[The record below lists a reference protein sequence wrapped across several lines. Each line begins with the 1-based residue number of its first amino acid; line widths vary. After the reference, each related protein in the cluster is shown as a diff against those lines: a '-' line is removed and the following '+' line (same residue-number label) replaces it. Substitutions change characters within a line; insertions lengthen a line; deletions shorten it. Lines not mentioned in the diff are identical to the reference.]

1 MFEHLIGN
9 DAAKRNLQRLVENGR
24 VPNSLLFAGPD
35 GVGKKL
41 FALELARLLVISK
54 SEGVSARDPEG
65 ERVSR
70 YAIPESSDKNKD
82 DFKSVFFT
90 QHPDVGI
97 ITAYKRNILVEAIRD
112 LEREA
117 FFRPYEAAVRVFII
131 DDADKMNAAASNALL
146 KTLEEPAST
155 SFLILVTSR
164 PDSLLQTIRS
174 RCQTIR
180 FAPVEKEEIE
190 KFLIDGKDFSP
201 DDARLAASLANGS
214 IAAAATID
222 VSDHR
227 MRRKEML
234 AVLENAASGTGLAP
248 LLRISEKMN
257 DAKNKDLF
265 EDNLAILESLVR
277 DAWLLANGADENSIV
292 NADIAAELRPLA
304 NAFSPT
310 SLADRLNAIEE
321 LRQSFAVNINRKIAT
336 DALMVKFA
344 SA

>member
-41 FALELARLLVISK
+41 FALELARLLVTGKGESL
-54 SEGVSARDPEG
+54 SARDPEG

-70 YAIPESSDKNKD
+70 YAIPENADKNKD
-82 DFKSVFFT
+82 DFNSVFFT
-90 QHPDVGI
+90 EHPDVGI
-97 ITAYKRNILVEAIRD
+97 VAAYKRNILVDAIRD

-117 FFRPYEAAVRVFII
+117 FFRPYEAPARVFII
-131 DDADKMNAAASNALL
+131 DDADKMNANASNALL

-180 FAPVEKEEIE
+180 FAPVEKEKIE
-190 KFLIDGKDFSP
+190 KFLINDKNLSP

-214 IAAAATID
+214 IAVAATID
-222 VSDHR
+222 VNDHR
-227 MRRKEML
+227 TRRKEML
-234 AVLENAASGTGLAP
+234 AVLENAAGGTGLEP

-257 DAKNKDLF
+257 DAKNKDMF
-265 EDNLAILESLVR
+265 EGNIAILESLVR
-277 DAWLLANGADENSIV
+277 DAWLLANGTEENSLV
-292 NADIAAELRPLA
+292 NADITAELRPIAALGSA
-304 NAFSPT
+304 

-336 DALMVKFA
+336 DALMVRFA
-344 SA
+344 ST

>member
-9 DAAKRNLQRLVENGR
+9 ETAKGNLQRLVESGR
-24 VPNSLLFAGPD
+24 LPNSLLFAGPE

-41 FALELARLLVISK
+41 FALELARLLITGKGES
-54 SEGVSARDPEG
+54 VSARDPKG
-65 ERVSR
+65 ERVGR
-70 YAIPESSDKNKD
+70 YTIPESADKNKD

-90 QHPDVGI
+90 EHPDVGI
-97 ITAYKRNILVEAIRD
+97 VTAYKRNISVEAIRD

-117 FFRPYEAAVRVFII
+117 FFRPYEADARVFII

-180 FAPVEKEEIE
+180 FAPVEKEKIE
-190 KFLIDGKDFSP
+190 KFLINEKGFSP

-214 IAAAATID
+214 IAAATID
-222 VSDHR
+222 VNDHR

-234 AVLENAASGTGLAP
+234 AVLENAAGGTGLGP

-257 DAKNKDLF
+257 DAKNKDMF
-265 EDNLAILESLVR
+265 EGNIAILESLVR
-277 DAWLLANGADENSIV
+277 DAWLLANGTDENSLV
-292 NADIAAELRPLA
+292 NADITAELRPIAALGSA
-304 NAFSPT
+304 

-336 DALMVKFA
+336 DALMVRFA

>member
-9 DAAKRNLQRLVENGR
+9 ETAKGNLQRLVESGR
-24 VPNSLLFAGPD
+24 LPNSLLFAGPD
-35 GVGKKL
+35 GVGKKR
-41 FALELARLLVISK
+41 FALELARLLVIGKGES
-54 SEGVSARDPEG
+54 VSARDPKG

-70 YAIPESSDKNKD
+70 YTIPESADKNKD

-90 QHPDVGI
+90 EHPDVGI
-97 ITAYKRNILVEAIRD
+97 ITAYKRSILVEAIRD

-117 FFRPYEAAVRVFII
+117 FFRPYEADVRVFII
-131 DDADKMNAAASNALL
+131 DDADKMNANAANALL

-180 FAPVEKEEIE
+180 FAPVEKEKVE
-190 KFLIDGKDFSP
+190 KFLIDEKNLSP
-201 DDARLAASLANGS
+201 DDARLAAAMANGS
-214 IAAAATID
+214 IAAAAMLD
-222 VSDHR
+222 VNDR
-227 MRRKEML
+227 RERRKEML
-234 AVLENAASGTGLAP
+234 AVLENAAGGTGLGP

-257 DAKNKDLF
+257 DAKNKDFF
-265 EDNLAILESLVR
+265 EENIAILGSLVR
-277 DAWLLANGADENSIV
+277 DAWLLANGTDERLIV
-292 NADIAAELRPLA
+292 NADLAAELRPIAALGSA
-304 NAFSPT
+304 

-321 LRQSFAVNINRKIAT
+321 LRQAFAVNINRKIAT
-336 DALMVKFA
+336 DALMVRFA